1 MAHKTHF
8 KHNFEKCNILS
19 VRNLCYI
26 FWFFEGFPKME
37 MGLKSLK
44 NPTLIP
50 CILDIARRGLR
61 ALRVLMVLKAWM
73 PPAPSRD
80 AVKLMSDT

>member
-1 MAHKTHF
+1 
-8 KHNFEKCNILS
+8 
-19 VRNLCYI
+19 
-26 FWFFEGFPKME
+26 ME
-37 MGLKSLK
+37 MGLKSLL
-44 NPTLIP
+44 NHTLIP

-80 AVKLMSDT
+80 AVKLISDT

>member
-1 MAHKTHF
+1 MPNMRKKAQQMMTM
-8 KHNFEKCNILS
+8 L
-19 VRNLCYI
+19 L
-26 FWFFEGFPKME
+26 
-37 MGLKSLK
+37 MGLREERRVSTTSFS
-44 NPTLIP
+44 PGARFIT
-50 CILDIARRGLR
+50 RRGLR

>member
-1 MAHKTHF
+1 
-8 KHNFEKCNILS
+8 
-19 VRNLCYI
+19 
-26 FWFFEGFPKME
+26 ME
-37 MGLKSLK
+37 MGFKSLLK
-44 NPTLIP
+44 PTLIP

-80 AVKLMSDT
+80 AVKLMRDTW